1 MPREALFAEVMG
13 LLLAGLEVNGLPD
26 HLQAWEDG
34 GRKSFSVP
42 IKFRPGARVRI
53 TGLTNFAHLNGRG
66 GTVARID
73 LATLKYAVTLDEAM
87 DNGKRDVSVT
97 EDKLE
102 PEAAEDNE
110 SASA

>member
-1 MPREALFAEVMG
+1 MRL
-13 LLLAGLEVNGLPD
+13 
-26 HLQAWEDG
+26 
-34 GRKSFSVP
+34 
-42 IKFRPGARVRI
+42 
-53 TGLTNFAHLNGRG
+53 TGLQNAKFAYLNGRG
-66 GTVARID
+66 GTVARVD

-87 DNGKRDVSVT
+87 DESGRRDVSVT